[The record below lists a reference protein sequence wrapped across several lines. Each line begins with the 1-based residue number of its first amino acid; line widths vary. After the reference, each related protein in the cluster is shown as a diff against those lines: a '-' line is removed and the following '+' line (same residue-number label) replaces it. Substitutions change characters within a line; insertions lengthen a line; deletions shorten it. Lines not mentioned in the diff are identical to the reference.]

1 MRTNRGF
8 VFIPEMGDHVLVG
21 FRHGD
26 PNRPYVMGSLFNG
39 TTGAGGFA
47 ENHKKSL
54 TTRSGSTITFDDS
67 AHTILLQTTHANKI
81 LVDEKNGTI
90 AISSAEEVNVNTKN
104 VNINASE
111 NMNVN
116 VGKNFTMQVGEQSS
130 VSIEKDSSVSV
141 NGNAMQNVGKDY
153 HTHIAGDHIS
163 HIDKDTTLNVGG
175 SIKGNIMENA
185 TFETK
190 GITTIGAQ
198 DRLYIKSNTKVD
210 ITKE

>member
-1 MRTNRGF
+1 
-8 VFIPEMGDHVLVG
+8 MGDHVLVG

-47 ENHKKSL
+47 ENHLKSL
-54 TTRSGSTITFDDS
+54 TTRSGSTITFDDT

-116 VGKNFTMQVGEQSS
+116 VEKDFNMQVGEEASVNVGKNSS
-130 VSIEKDSSVSV
+130 VSIQGNYSKNIEKDSQISV
-141 NGNAMQNVGKDY
+141 NGNQNTEIHGNLVTDVTKSMEVSTMGNV
-153 HTHIAGDHIS
+153 
-163 HIDKDTTLNVGG
+163 TLG
-175 SIKGNIMENA
+175 SR
-185 TFETK
+185 
-190 GITTIGAQ
+190 GITVIKAQ
-198 DRLYIKSNTKVD
+198 DHLYIKSNTKVD
-210 ITKE
+210 IAKE